1 MHVVDDQVEPRLGH
15 RAYDGRQDLQR
26 ALALLEDD
34 HVVPHE
40 RRLDLVDG
48 DGVLGQ
54 GREFRLC
61 RLAVVQ
67 AELVARLQVERDR
80 RVGMRLQV
88 GREDL
93 ERDVVV
99 VELVVAERDVD
110 VEGEVLAVL
119 EQQPLVDVRR
129 LLEVVAKVV
138 DGGEAQ
144 LVRRGVA

>member
-1 MHVVDDQVEPRLGH
+1 MACALYV
-15 RAYDGRQDLQR
+15 GRD
-26 ALALLEDD
+26 
-34 HVVPHE
+34 PNPNPN
-40 RRLDLVDG
+40 
-48 DGVLGQ
+48 
-54 GREFRLC
+54 
-61 RLAVVQ
+61 
-67 AELVARLQVERDR
+67 LQVGRDPNPNPN
-80 RVGMRLQV
+80 LQV